1 MTSESAR
8 GGSLASPSACLAP
21 ERMRMTSAR
30 LSTRRN
36 YACTQLE
43 LIAAAV
49 SRPAASGPATY
60 VDGEADGLVRRH
72 VAAVHRAA
80 HSSMMSSEF
89 TAQFA
94 PSGSEKQC
102 GRESWPDRVNRAGIE
117 RVHQRFRKKLGSAVT
132 SRSAQRRGPPLAT
145 RICCCRT
152 RRPRTG

>member
-1 MTSESAR
+1 MRASVHAR
-8 GGSLASPSACLAP
+8 GRSL
-21 ERMRMTSAR
+21 E
-30 LSTRRN
+30 
-36 YACTQLE
+36 
-43 LIAAAV
+43 AALPLV
-49 SRPAASGPATY
+49 SRASGCEWQAPGCRRAETTHACSSSCWIWAGPATY
-60 VDGEADGLVRRH
+60 VDGEADGLVPRH